1 MVPDPDET
9 SWASTR
15 GLDER
20 VLSTL
25 EGLPGRIAFSGLRR
39 TLRVHPE
46 SLSRSLRRLER
57 EGRVERSVDGYRAVR
72 EGGRSGGEGIV
83 GLRSIARV
91 ELPPGAMADQVFARL
106 TGRWFGSLRWVGVVD
121 GPRGRLLTWVG
132 RAGTGQV
139 LLGIDHGVL
148 SVFVRD
154 DGRVDDDDETEDAAY
169 ELLAQAAEALRP
181 SSGVSLGPTRFL
193 TAVPLAAQAR
203 VDN

>member
-1 MVPDPDET
+1 MASDPDEPT
-9 SWASTR
+9 WVPTK

-57 EGRVERSVDGYRAVR
+57 EGRVERSRDGYRAIRPVPTVGP
-72 EGGRSGGEGIV
+72 GGLD
-83 GLRSIARV
+83 GLRPIARV
-91 ELPPGAMADQVFARL
+91 ELPPGAMIDSVFARL
-106 TGRWFGSLRWVGVVD
+106 AGRWFGSLRWLGVVE
-121 GPRGRLLTWVG
+121 GPTGRLLTWAG
-132 RAGTGQV
+132 RDGTGQV
-139 LLGIDHGVL
+139 LLGIHRGVL

-154 DGRVDDDDETEDAAY
+154 DRSGEDDETEDSAY
-169 ELLAQAAEALRP
+169 ELLAHAAEALRLSP
-181 SSGVSLGPTRFL
+181 GMSLGPTSF
-193 TAVPLAAQAR
+193 LAADALAEEPR